1 VAEVELVI
9 VDGPGAGL
17 EFELSGALVVGRD
30 ENAGVVI
37 EDPEASRRHASFSL
51 EGDSVMVEDLGSTNG
66 TFVNGERLS
75 AAHTLTEGDR
85 VRIGTTILEVR
96 RHEVQAT
103 QVRSAIPDLPEEPAP
118 QATRPA
124 PIQPEPEP
132 EAVPQPTAAAPVQ
145 QPPSPSEQA
154 PPAFPPPGGPTSS
167 GPPPGAP
174 PPPGLGG
181 PAMPQSPAPFA
192 AAGSPAVSGY
202 PAELE
207 IDYPAQGIARWRPL
221 LQGFLA
227 IPHFFA
233 LAFVAIGAYFA
244 FIYVWFAILFTGRY
258 PPGAFSFLEGVMRW
272 SQRVTGYTYLMTE
285 RYPAFSTDEDP
296 SYPIRFRVRYPE
308 GGIARWR
315 VFLQGIMALPHAI
328 VLWFVGIGAFFAY
341 LFAWFSILFTG
352 NYPPGAFEF
361 LVGAQRWNAR
371 VGAYMF
377 LMTEEYPPFALR

>member
-37 EDPEASRRHASFSL
+37 EDPEASRKHASFSL
-51 EGDSVMVEDLGSTNG
+51 TGDAVTVEDLGSTNG

-75 AAHTLTEGDR
+75 APRTLSEGDR

-103 QVRSAIPDLPEEPAP
+103 QVRSAIPDADAGP
-118 QATRPA
+118 QPTRAA

-132 EAVPQPTAAAPVQ
+132 EPEPQPTAAAPVQ
-145 QPPSPSEQA
+145 QAPSPSEQP
-154 PPAFPPPGGPTSS
+154 PPAFPPPGGPTSA

-174 PPPGLGG
+174 PPPGAGG
-181 PAMPQSPAPFA
+181 PAVGQSPAPFA
-192 AAGSPAVSGY
+192 GAGPPAVGGY
-202 PAELE
+202 PAEFE
-207 IDYPAQGIARWRPL
+207 ADYPSQGIARWRVFF
-221 LQGFLA
+221 QGFLL
-227 IPHFFA
+227 IPHLFA
-233 LAFVAIGAYFA
+233 LFFVGIGAYFA
-244 FIYVWFAILFTGRY
+244 FIYAWFAILFTRRY
-258 PPGAFSFLEGVMRW
+258 PAGAFRFIQGVLRW
-272 SQRVTGYTYLMTE
+272 SHRVTGFSYLMTE
-285 RYPAFSTDEDP
+285 NYPAFSTDDDP
-296 SYPIRFRVRYPE
+296 SYPVRFRVRYPE

-315 VFLQGIMALPHAI
+315 VFLQGIMAIPHFIA
-328 VLWFVGIGAFFAY
+328 LAFVGIAAY
-341 LFAWFSILFTG
+341 FVFIWAWFSILFTR
-352 NYPPGAFEF
+352 NYPQGAFDF